1 MKRLILAAGGLLL
14 ATANT
19 PPSSSADMA
28 KPEGELSSVVAAEA
42 PKAEHHPAAKPAKA
56 KPPRIAVAPEP
67 AAAYPRCSATVR
79 DRCIQGRSGYARS
92 SHGKAHH
99 QRRMQLAMRAG
110 ERG

>member
-19 PPSSSADMA
+19 PPTDYEGA

-42 PKAEHHPAAKPAKA
+42 PKGDHHPATKPAKPAKPAKA
-56 KPPRIAVAPEP
+56 PRMAAAHEP
-67 AAAYPRCSATVR
+67 AARAYPPCSATVR
-79 DRCIQGRSGYARS
+79 DRCVQGRSGYARAT
-92 SHGKAHH
+92 HA
-99 QRRMQLAMRAG
+99 RRIQLAMRAG

>member
-19 PPSSSADMA
+19 PPTDHEGA

-42 PKAEHHPAAKPAKA
+42 PKGDHHPAPKPAKPA
-56 KPPRIAVAPEP
+56 KPPRIAAAPEP
-67 AAAYPRCSATVR
+67 APSAYPRCSATVR
-79 DRCIQGRSGYARS
+79 DRCVQGRSGYAR
-92 SHGKAHH
+92 ATH
-99 QRRMQLAMRAG
+99 QRRIQLAMRAG